1 MRYPVDMLYN
11 QVVAGFHDHPENE
24 GGLDFAPLI
33 TGDIYVTSI
42 EDGRVKKTG
51 FQMDTGNYVII
62 KHKDGYLSMYFHL
75 DKVFVGRWKKVRRGQ
90 VIATMGN
97 SGKSTGKHLHLG
109 IKRYDELVDPKRLLI
124 FDMPVSITFN
134 TDTQAQS
141 LYGMKVYS
149 FVDKKVVDYI
159 GPQQIFTIFEISY
172 IDRILWGRTSK
183 GYVKLIEDNKVFMKV
198 IE

>member
-11 QVVAGFHDHPENE
+11 HVVAGFHDHPENE
-24 GGLDFAPLI
+24 RGMDFAPLI
-33 TGDIYVTSI
+33 SGDIYITAI

-51 FQMDTGNYVII
+51 VQADTGNYII
-62 KHKDGYLSMYFHL
+62 INHKNGYSSMYFHL
-75 DKVFVGRWKKVRRGQ
+75 DKVFVGRWKKVKRGQ

-109 IKRYDELVDPKRLLI
+109 LKRYDTLIDPQMLLVS
-124 FDMPVSITFN
+124 DMPVSVTFN

-141 LYGMKVYS
+141 LYGMNVYS
-149 FVDKKVVDYI
+149 FGDRKVVHYI
-159 GPQQIFTIFEISY
+159 NPQQIFTIFSISY
-172 IDRILWGRTSK
+172 VDGVLWGRTSK
-183 GYVKLIEDNKVFMKV
+183 GFVKLVENNKVFMKI